1 MLCVSI
7 VNHLCAVMAKSLMS
21 KDRNLKQHSKKLKKY
36 ILYNVIQYAKL
47 PYMNLILLE
56 GEKLNLRLQI

>member
-1 MLCVSI
+1 MCRHGQKSHVQRQKFKTAFKETEKIHIVQCTML
-7 VNHLCAVMAKSLMS
+7 
-21 KDRNLKQHSKKLKKY
+21 
-36 ILYNVIQYAKL
+36 YAKL

>member
-1 MLCVSI
+1 MKEI
-7 VNHLCAVMAKSLMS
+7 VGGRGAKV
-21 KDRNLKQHSKKLKKY
+21 
-36 ILYNVIQYAKL
+36 LYNVIQYAKL